1 MKFTATKISETSH
14 LEVTLNNLKFDNY
27 KPRRS
32 DKKLNFRIT
41 ISILPS
47 CLPKNYRI
55 KHKTQIYKDHDT
67 KEPYIFDLSL
77 DKRNKS
83 DTSFKTI
90 LELKTD
96 EGKNDLGKKQFLQ
109 FILHEHSRT
118 GANKIFLGLICVPF
132 NIIQEKN
139 TGNKAIEENFF
150 EIDESVI
157 KEDDIFKELH
167 KRSSKFASDMTKYAK
182 QNRNVSLASMRPIMN
197 KTKEMLTPGCCSV
210 VVS

>member
-14 LEVTLNNLKFDNY
+14 LEVTLHNLKFDNHE
-27 KPRRS
+27 PRRI
-32 DKKLNFRIT
+32 DERLNFRIT
-41 ISILPS
+41 ISIIPS
-47 CLPKNYRI
+47 CLSTDYRD

-67 KEPYIFDLSL
+67 KEPFIFDLPLEERS
-77 DKRNKS
+77 KN

-90 LELKTD
+90 LKLKTD

-118 GANKIFLGLICVPF
+118 GANKIFLGLIFVPV

-157 KEDDIFKELH
+157 KGDDIFKELQ
-167 KRSSKFASDMTKYAK
+167 KRSSKFASDMNKYAV
-182 QNRNVSLASMRPIMN
+182 QNRDVSLASMRPIMN